1 MLANSNMAQ
10 AYIKRFLAMLWY
22 KKIKQKKD
30 GLVNHIQNIDQMIK
44 KYDVEVNAYKA
55 GFSD

>member
-1 MLANSNMAQ
+1 MAQ

-30 GLVNHIQNIDQMIK
+30 GLVNHIQNIDEMIK